1 MKKLLL
7 VLVVFCSTLAF
18 SQDNY
23 FLGKTNFCTPEKSES
38 KKSLDMA
45 FLGLQ
50 FPKYYGG
57 LTNLLVKVVEED
69 RGYCDAYFMAG
80 YLFRL
85 QDMHKEALVL
95 YYAADSL
102 SQNKAPIFKQNL
114 AIQYMRFGKVDK
126 ARAKY
131 EEMVKY
137 FPTNPEGYYGIANTA
152 ISIGDYDHGL
162 QNLKEAENIYRNNGN
177 VKNDVIY
184 MFGMLHFLKDDY
196 DNALPYLE
204 KAHSTYKKDEGYQA
218 VYTLTLIK
226 VGKNKNDEKLI
237 KKAQKSYEKI
247 KGKITD
253 EDLGKKLE
261 AEFT

>member
-7 VLVVFCSTLAF
+7 VFVVFTSIFA
-18 SQDNY
+18 SAQDNY
-23 FLGKTNFCTPEKSES
+23 FLGKTNFCTPEKPES
-38 KKSLDMA
+38 KKSLETA

-57 LTNLLVKVVEED
+57 VTNLLVKVVKED
-69 RGYCDAYFMAG
+69 PGYCDAYFMAG
-80 YLFRL
+80 YFFRL

-102 SQNKAPIFKQNL
+102 SQNRAPIFKQNL
-114 AIQYMRFGKVDK
+114 AIQYMRFGKLDK

-152 ISIGDYDHGL
+152 VVIGDYDHGL
-162 QNLKEAENIYRNNGN
+162 RNLKEAENIYRNNGN
-177 VKNDVIY
+177 VNNDLVY

-196 DNALPYLE
+196 DTALPYLE
-204 KAHSTYKKDEGYQA
+204 KAYTTYKKDEGYLS
-218 VYTLTLIK
+218 VYSLTLIK
-226 VGKNKNDEKLI
+226 VGKNKKDEKLI
-237 KKAQKSYEKI
+237 KKAHKNYEKI
-247 KGKITD
+247 KGKVTD
-253 EDLGKKLE
+253 EELAKKLKN
-261 AEFT
+261 EFV